1 MYTYNTGRI
10 LARPE
15 KEHGQYLAI
24 LEQIPLAMKGF
35 YYMARRKLSCR
46 NKADDLSSAWAAKN
60 PSFPLE

>member
-15 KEHGQYLAI
+15 KEHGQYLTI

-46 NKADDLSSAWAAKN
+46 NKADNLSSAWAAKN

>member
-15 KEHGQYLAI
+15 KAI

-46 NKADDLSSAWAAKN
+46 NKADNLSSAWAAKN